1 MQSGL
6 LKGVLKFLKGKGMNI
21 LEQFN
26 SVMKDKDITNVG
38 AFLAGETDCIKGN
51 AHKRGC
57 HPDYDR
63 GYGSR
68 YALEQMLTARASR

>member
-1 MQSGL
+1 
-6 LKGVLKFLKGKGMNI
+6 
-21 LEQFN
+21 
-26 SVMKDKDITNVG
+26 MKDKDITNVG